1 MPSRLVA
8 TSSKTEEAREMR
20 TDDGTAQLVNADSG
34 TVGKANSKTG
44 WGRFGAGIYTS
55 STSSKSDDYSTSP
68 DPRTSLKAMVL
79 NKVVVGKGYK
89 MTQDNTSLTAP
100 PAGFDS
106 VLAEKGTRLNHDE
119 LVVYVNEAIRP
130 SYLVIYDEI

>member
-1 MPSRLVA
+1 MFR
-8 TSSKTEEAREMR
+8 
-20 TDDGTAQLVNADSG
+20 
-34 TVGKANSKTG
+34 
-44 WGRFGAGIYTS
+44 
-55 STSSKSDDYSTSP
+55 SDDYSTSP

-106 VLAEKGTRLNHDE
+106 VCNNVHYRDI
-119 LVVYVNEAIRP
+119 VVLTALRTG
-130 SYLVIYDEI
+130 LG